1 MIFLSAACRAAGRD
15 VPVADRPLPHER
27 QVLQFA
33 LYAGKRFPHIKT
45 RRTHSPGLFRASAG
59 LLPSGPSGTV
69 LKKHPRHSSSIQTVL
84 SVPDS
89 NRISRRWRVADS
101 PVEAYAY
108 GITAGRELHPTLK
121 NVTFYVIICAACAA
135 VFGYLFIIAENVRV
149 SIPHTSGIIFQFFAV
164 SIPSSICQLP
174 EQILKKP
181 VSLNVINVADQM
193 VLRVKTV
200 MVVILRDRR
209 AHQRVPH
216 ETAV

>member
-1 MIFLSAACRAAGRD
+1 MN
-15 VPVADRPLPHER
+15 
-27 QVLQFA
+27 
-33 LYAGKRFPHIKT
+33 
-45 RRTHSPGLFRASAG
+45 SPGLFQISAVLFLSGSAG
-59 LLPSGPSGTV
+59 NILKSAASFFFHPDCTVGSGFQPDQPPMAGRG
-69 LKKHPRHSSSIQTVL
+69 LIRKGICRH
-84 SVPDS
+84 
-89 NRISRRWRVADS
+89 
-101 PVEAYAY
+101 

-121 NVTFYVIICAACAA
+121 NVTFYVIICAACTA
-135 VFGYLFIIAENVRV
+135 VIGYLFIIAENVRV

>member
-1 MIFLSAACRAAGRD
+1 M
-15 VPVADRPLPHER
+15 
-27 QVLQFA
+27 
-33 LYAGKRFPHIKT
+33 
-45 RRTHSPGLFRASAG
+45 
-59 LLPSGPSGTV
+59 
-69 LKKHPRHSSSIQTVL
+69 
-84 SVPDS
+84 
-89 NRISRRWRVADS
+89 
-101 PVEAYAY
+101 
-108 GITAGRELHPTLK
+108 HPTLK

-135 VFGYLFIIAENVRV
+135 VIGYLFIIAENVRV

>member
-1 MIFLSAACRAAGRD
+1 MAGRGLIRKGIC
-15 VPVADRPLPHER
+15 RP
-27 QVLQFA
+27 
-33 LYAGKRFPHIKT
+33 
-45 RRTHSPGLFRASAG
+45 
-59 LLPSGPSGTV
+59 
-69 LKKHPRHSSSIQTVL
+69 
-84 SVPDS
+84 
-89 NRISRRWRVADS
+89 
-101 PVEAYAY
+101 

>member
-1 MIFLSAACRAAGRD
+1 M
-15 VPVADRPLPHER
+15 PN
-27 QVLQFA
+27 
-33 LYAGKRFPHIKT
+33 
-45 RRTHSPGLFRASAG
+45 
-59 LLPSGPSGTV
+59 
-69 LKKHPRHSSSIQTVL
+69 HSSSIQTVL